1 MEECTMLPKDRVYR
15 LCAALLI
22 LTVAVSVPLA
32 ATAEESEYAI
42 NDLDGPVN
50 SSTATISGSIDGGDF
65 TGLTVHFEGDVTGS
79 ASVDPASGAFLV
91 TLPAISGVAEAV
103 LKDGA
108 IELAREEFDLYE

>member
-1 MEECTMLPKDRVYR
+1 MLPKDRVYR

-32 ATAEESEYAI
+32 ATAEEEEPEYAI